1 MRALI
6 SVQAQSQDRQL
17 PLTRRSFFKLGA
29 SVAITAIAVDAS
41 LFEPNDPKLVELTLP
56 IKRLPAVWDG
66 LRIAQL
72 SDFHYDD
79 DFSVVPLR
87 KAVETLNR
95 LQPDIILLT
104 GDFVSTSFFVSGRK
118 KAAGAIE
125 PCAKLLTRLKAKI
138 GLFACLGNHDVSTDA
153 NRIVNV
159 LQSHNIQVLRNY
171 SMPLEREGKRLWLA
185 GVDDVVEGSADI
197 DITLQKVP
205 TDEAVILMAHE
216 PDFATQVAKHPVDL
230 QLSGHSH
237 GGQVRIPFIG
247 APILPELGVK
257 FPKGLYQVG
266 PLTLYTNVGIGTV
279 TLPVRFDCPPEIT
292 LITLKSSSS

>member
-1 MRALI
+1 
-6 SVQAQSQDRQL
+6 L
-17 PLTRRSFFKLGA
+17 PLTRRSFFKLSA
-29 SVAITAIAVDAS
+29 SVAVTAIAVDAS
-41 LFEPNDPKLVELTLP
+41 LFEPNDPKLVELALP

-87 KAVETLNR
+87 KAVETINR

-104 GDFVSTSFFVSGRK
+104 GDFVSAPFLASGKK

-125 PCAKLLTRLKAKI
+125 PCSKLLAQLKAKI
-138 GLFACLGNHDVSTDA
+138 GLFACLGNHDADTDPG
-153 NRIVNV
+153 RIFNV
-159 LQSHNIQVLRNY
+159 LQSHNIKVLRNH
-171 SMPLEREGKRLWLA
+171 SVPLEREGKRLWLA
-185 GVDDVVEGSADI
+185 GVDDVIEGYADL

-205 TDEAVILMAHE
+205 TDEAVVLMAHE
-216 PDFATQVAKHPVDL
+216 PDFATHVAKYRVDL

-247 APILPELGVK
+247 APVLPKLGVR
-257 FPKGLYQVG
+257 FPKGLYQIG
-266 PLTLYTNVGIGTV
+266 SLTLYTNVGIGTV
-279 TLPVRFDCPPEIT
+279 NLPVRFDCPPEIT
-292 LITLKSSSS
+292 LITLKSTSS

>member
-1 MRALI
+1 
-6 SVQAQSQDRQL
+6 L

-29 SVAITAIAVDAS
+29 SVAVTAIAVDAS
-41 LFEPNDPKLVELTLP
+41 VFEPNDPKLVELTLP

-104 GDFVSTSFFVSGRK
+104 GDFVSSSYFVSRRK
-118 KAAGAIE
+118 KAADAIE
-125 PCAKLLTRLKAKI
+125 PCSKLLSQLKAKI
-138 GLFACLGNHDVSTDA
+138 GLFGCLGNHDGATDPD
-153 NRIVNV
+153 RIFDV
-159 LQSHNIQVLRNY
+159 LQRRNIKMLRNH
-171 SMPLEREGKRLWLA
+171 SLPLERDGKRLWLA
-185 GVDDVVEGSADI
+185 GLDDVIEGSADLG
-197 DITLQKVP
+197 ITLHKIP
-205 TDEAVILMAHE
+205 ADEAVVLMAHE
-216 PDFATQVAKHPVDL
+216 PDFATQVAKHAVDL

-237 GGQVRIPFIG
+237 GGQVRIPLIG

-257 FPKGLYQVG
+257 FPKGLYKVG
-266 PLTLYTNVGIGTV
+266 GLTLYTNVGIGTV
-279 TLPVRFDCPPEIT
+279 TLPVRFACPPEIT